1 MDCIKLV
8 SGGSRGENKSEF
20 WEDILDKA
28 DTFKHVKRIT
38 DQAPF
43 TDMFEVIIEGKKAFY
58 LVELPTW

>member
-1 MDCIKLV
+1 MDCMKLV
-8 SGGSRGENKSEF
+8 SEGSRGDNKQEF

-28 DTFKHVKRIT
+28 DTFKHVKRVT

-43 TDMFEVIIEGKKAFY
+43 TDMFEVTIEGKKAFY